1 MRDNRSGANHT
12 TATDG
17 DSIDDR
23 RTSSNPAIIPDDDS
37 RANDA
42 LSANRA

>member
-1 MRDNRSGANHT
+1 MRDDRSGANHT
-12 TATDG
+12 SATDG
-17 DSIDDR
+17 DSIDDG
-23 RTSSNPAIIPDDDS
+23 RTASNPAIIPDNDS